1 MYALL
6 NPGDIVTVTRD
17 DGTNSNHL
25 VKAPPHS
32 RPGGIVIS
40 GAADPPFRYGE
51 TVTLRPTLR
60 PWKTNEKNI
69 KREVVVHEATDADGE
84 ILTVLAPSQMES
96 GPDEHTCPH
105 CWRPNVE
112 PKSATG
118 AAADVFICPDC
129 KTDWTRGEWPRL
141 AQRWQ

>member
-1 MYALL
+1 MYDALL
-6 NPGDIVTVTRD
+6 NPGDIVTVTRED
-17 DGTNSNHL
+17 RTTSNHL

-60 PWKTNEKNI
+60 PRKTNEKNI
-69 KREVVVHEATDADGE
+69 KREVVVREATDADGE

-96 GPDEHTCPH
+96 GHTCPY
-105 CWRPNVE
+105 CWQPEVE
-112 PKSATG
+112 LESTEDPVDTDAVK
-118 AAADVFICPDC
+118 CPDC
-129 KTDWTRGEWPRL
+129 GRDWLRGNWVKL